1 MEIWKDIDGYDGQ
14 YKISNFGRVKS
25 LLKWDVNKRAFVV
38 CEKIMKP
45 FNNNNGYLEV
55 SLLKNKK
62 RKNHFIHRL
71 VANAFI
77 PKING
82 KNIVNHKDFN
92 SLNNN
97 IDNLEWVTQREN
109 VLYSIENMK
118 HRKSI
123 THSNTKEKYITYR
136 AKKKVYR
143 VIIDRKERGTFKTLE
158 EAIKKRNSILEK
170 GSDAK

>member
-1 MEIWKDIDGYDGQ
+1 MEIWKDIDGYEGQ

-25 LLKWDVNKRAFVV
+25 LLKWDVNKRTFVF
-38 CEKIMKP
+38 EERIMKP
-45 FNNNNGYLEV
+45 FPNNKGYLEV
-55 SLLKNKK
+55 SLLKNKN

-77 PKING
+77 PKIKG

-92 SLNNN
+92 FLNNN

-109 VLYSIENMK
+109 VLYSVKNMK

-136 AKKKVYR
+136 ASRNVYR
-143 VIIDRKERGTFKTLE
+143 VIIDRKERGTFKTLK

-170 GSDAK
+170 GSDVK

>member
-1 MEIWKDIDGYDGQ
+1 MWKPIENYNSLYEVNEKGEVRSLYHWNGHKYEKRKKPYILKQSNTTTGYKKVELAKDG
-14 YKISNFGRVKS
+14 KKKS
-25 LLKWDVNKRAFVV
+25 LKV
-38 CEKIMKP
+38 
-45 FNNNNGYLEV
+45 
-55 SLLKNKK
+55 
-62 RKNHFIHRL
+62 HRL

-77 PKING
+77 PKIKG

-92 SLNNN
+92 LLNNN

-109 VLYSIENMK
+109 VLYSVENMK

-136 AKKKVYR
+136 AKKKAYR